1 MDWCCDAASVFRTM
15 QPVVDIRMM
24 TAADLPAV
32 LDIQA
37 ACYTGVKPESKES
50 LQAKLSASRSTCL
63 IASVGGRTVGYLI
76 SLPWDFS
83 RPPAL
88 NAQTCELPSSPS
100 CLHLHDL
107 AVTPHARASGAGRAL
122 VEAFLARLRRSDL
135 GRASL
140 VAVQNSAAYWERFG
154 FRPVPPS
161 ALLNASLLT
170 YRDDVAY
177 MELTA

>member
-1 MDWCCDAASVFRTM
+1 M
-15 QPVVDIRMM
+15 QSLLDIRVM

-32 LDIQA
+32 LKIQA
-37 ACYTGVKPESKES
+37 ACYTGVTPESQES

-63 IASVGGRTVGYLI
+63 IASVDGHSVGYLI

-83 RPPAL
+83 RPPTL
-88 NAQTCELPSSPS
+88 NALTCELPPSPT

-107 AVTPHARASGAGRAL
+107 AVMPAARASGAGRAL
-122 VEAFLARLRRSDL
+122 VEAFLRRLKKSDL

-140 VAVQNSAAYWERFG
+140 VAVQNSAAYWQRYG
-154 FRPVPPS
+154 FRPVPSS
-161 ALLNASLLT
+161 ALLNASLAT
-170 YRDDVAY
+170 YGDDVAY